1 MINSKIRNSDK
12 SIKNF
17 EKSLQEKNF
26 IYTLDKLY
34 ERAQK
39 YNKMIILKTTLIF
52 MNELENRVD
61 KEEGK
66 IKFL

>member
-34 ERAQK
+34 ERAKK
-39 YNKMIILKTTLIF
+39 YNKMIILKTI
-52 MNELENRVD
+52 
-61 KEEGK
+61 
-66 IKFL
+66 